1 MKQLFGKTLTFAVTM
16 AAGMVLL
23 SGNLQAN
30 KKWADQTKQKCT
42 YCHVTAGKPDLN
54 DTGKCF
60 KDNNHSL
67 DKCQPAPKA
76 ASIER
81 LSAYMAE
88 LDLAAANHN
97 GR

>member
-1 MKQLFGKTLTFAVTM
+1 MNQSFGKTLTFAVTL
-16 AAGMVLL
+16 AAGMVLF

-30 KKWADQTKQKCT
+30 KKWAAQTKQKCT

-67 DKCQPAPKA
+67 DKCKAPT
-76 ASIER
+76 ASIET

-88 LDLAAANHN
+88 LDLAGGNHK

>member
-1 MKQLFGKTLTFAVTM
+1 MKQSFSKTLTFAVTM

-30 KKWADQTKQKCT
+30 KKWAAQTKQKCT
-42 YCHVTAGKPDLN
+42 HCHVTAGKPELN

-67 DKCQPAPKA
+67 DKCTAPKA
-76 ASIER
+76 SLET

-88 LDLAAANHN
+88 LDLAARNHN

>member
-1 MKQLFGKTLTFAVTM
+1 MKKSFSRALSFGLTM
-16 AAGMVLL
+16 AAGVVLL
-23 SGNLQAN
+23 SGNLQAT

-42 YCHVTAGKPDLN
+42 YCHVKAGKPELN

-67 DKCQPAPKA
+67 DKCKAPA
-76 ASIER
+76 ASIET
-81 LSAYMAE
+81 LSAYMAG
-88 LDLAAANHN
+88 LDVAVGNHK

>member
-42 YCHVTAGKPDLN
+42 YCHVKAGKPDLN

-67 DKCQPAPKA
+67 DKCKAPA
-76 ASIER
+76 ASIEKI
-81 LSAYMAE
+81 SAYMAE
-88 LDLAAANHN
+88 LDLAASNPK

>member
-1 MKQLFGKTLTFAVTM
+1 MKHSFGKTLTFAVTM
-16 AAGMVLL
+16 ALGMVLF

-42 YCHVTAGKPDLN
+42 YCHVKAGKPELN

-60 KDNNHSL
+60 KDNDHSL
-67 DKCQPAPKA
+67 DKCKAPA
-76 ASIER
+76 ASLER
-81 LSAYMAE
+81 LWAYIAK
-88 LDLAAANHN
+88 LDLAAGNQN